1 MMVKTFDKKVSV
13 GIVGATGA
21 VGQALIGL
29 LQRRHFP
36 LKKLLLLASA
46 RSAGE
51 KLSVGGQSWTVKEAR
66 PEVFTG
72 LDIVFFSAGGLVSR
86 ELVPSAVSAG
96 CLVIDNSSVY
106 RMDETVPLVVP
117 EVNASAAWDHQG
129 IIANPNCS
137 TAISLMGLAPLHR
150 AFGLR
155 SFIASTYQAVSG
167 SGTGGIVELKKQ
179 IHAGVKGEVSEPDVY
194 PYPIA
199 YNVIPQVDVFQEG
212 GYTKEEYKML
222 HESRKILNLPNLEVS
237 TTCVRVPVM
246 RAHSLSIH
254 ACFEKPVTISR
265 ARDAIDKFP
274 GVVVRDD
281 PSKLDYPMP
290 LDYSEVESCA
300 VGRIRQDA
308 VLPNGL
314 AMWVVGDQIWKGAAL
329 NAIQIAEIFV
339 KKSS

>member
-1 MMVKTFDKKVSV
+1 MVKTFNTKISV

-29 LQRRHFP
+29 LLRRQFP
-36 LKKLLLLASA
+36 IKELIPLASA
-46 RSAGE
+46 GSAG
-51 KLSVGGQSWTVKEAR
+51 KKISVGGQSWTVKEAR
-66 PEVFTG
+66 PEAFSS
-72 LDIVFFSAGGLVSR
+72 LDIVFFSAGGSVSR
-86 ELVPSAVSAG
+86 ELVPAAVSAG
-96 CLVIDNSSVY
+96 CLVIDNSSVF
-106 RMDETVPLVVP
+106 RMDKSVPLVVP
-117 EVNASAAWDHQG
+117 EVNSSAAWNHQG

-167 SGTGGIVELKKQ
+167 SGTGGIVELQKQ
-179 IHAGVKGEVSEPDVY
+179 IKSGVMGESSEPNVY

-222 HESRKILNLPNLEVS
+222 YESRKILGLPNLEVS

-254 ACFEKPVTISR
+254 ACFEKPVTISG
-265 ARDAIDKFP
+265 ARNAINKFP
-274 GVVVRDD
+274 GVIVRDD
-281 PSKLDYPMP
+281 PAKLEYPIP

-300 VGRIRQDA
+300 VGRIRLDT

-329 NAIQIAEIFV
+329 NAIQIAEIFL
-339 KKSS
+339 KRSI